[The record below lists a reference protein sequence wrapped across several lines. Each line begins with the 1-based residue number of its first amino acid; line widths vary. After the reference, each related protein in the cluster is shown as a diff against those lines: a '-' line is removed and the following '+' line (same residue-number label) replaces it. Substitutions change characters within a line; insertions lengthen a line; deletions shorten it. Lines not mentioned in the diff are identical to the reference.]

1 MSRTPTQDIAYHRL
15 DRATARY
22 TAALKAYLA
31 LPSPHPIT
39 AEQGKALKTARRT
52 VDDAAYAVAK
62 AAIAYLAIDP
72 CTPSDFSQKGN

>member
-31 LPSPHPIT
+31 LPSPHP
-39 AEQGKALKTARRT
+39 
-52 VDDAAYAVAK
+52 
-62 AAIAYLAIDP
+62 P
-72 CTPSDFSQKGN
+72 TPPSPPQQFLNL